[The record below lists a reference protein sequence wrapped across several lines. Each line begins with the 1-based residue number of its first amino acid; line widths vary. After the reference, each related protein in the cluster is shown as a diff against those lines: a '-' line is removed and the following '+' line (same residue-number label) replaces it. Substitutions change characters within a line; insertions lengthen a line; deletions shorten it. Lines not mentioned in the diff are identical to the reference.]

1 MIKSIIV
8 AKAANHVIGKNNQL
22 PWHMPAD
29 MQHFQRTTL
38 GHHVIMGRKTFE
50 SLPGA
55 LAGRKLIILSRN
67 ADYCAPGCL
76 STTNLTAAL
85 SLAEQAGEAE
95 VFIAGGGSV
104 YQEAM
109 PWVDK
114 LYLTEIKAI
123 IEGDTFFPVLAIASH
138 KWVEIKRISYEAD
151 AKHPYAY
158 DFIELTKL
166 ANP

>member
-1 MIKSIIV
+1 MTKSIIV

-29 MQHFQRTTL
+29 MQHFQHTTL

-50 SLPGA
+50 SLPRT
-55 LAGRKLIILSRN
+55 LTGRKLIILSRN
-67 ADYCAPGCL
+67 SGYRAPGCL
-76 STTNLTAAL
+76 SAPSLTAAL
-85 SLAEQAGEAE
+85 RLAERAGETE

-109 PWVDK
+109 PWADK
-114 LYLTEIKAI
+114 LYLTEIKAT
-123 IEGDTFFPVLAIASH
+123 IEGDTFFPVLASH
-138 KWVEIKRISYEAD
+138 QWVEIKQMSYGAD

-158 DFIELTKL
+158 DFVELAKV
-166 ANP
+166 